1 MDTKKLTVIKTGK
14 TTVMTFAQ
22 TPKQNSAALLLLS
35 QVIEESFD
43 RSFSVT

>member
-1 MDTKKLTVIKTGK
+1 MDTQKLTELKTGR

-22 TPKQNSAALLLLS
+22 MPKQNSAALLLLS